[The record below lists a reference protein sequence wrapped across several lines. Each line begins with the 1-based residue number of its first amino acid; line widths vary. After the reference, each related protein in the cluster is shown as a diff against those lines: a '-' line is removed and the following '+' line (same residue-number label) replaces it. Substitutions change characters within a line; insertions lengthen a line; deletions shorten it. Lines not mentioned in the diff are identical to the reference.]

1 MPTAPAASAA
11 VLYHFTNRLAG
22 LPLVVLCE
30 GSTQPR
36 NMSNGE
42 WITQRERKRAKEEA
56 KEEQKLSREEAREAA
71 RRLKIEFA
79 DKLWLAS
86 THPCDDAVLAWLSEN
101 RAEASKIGSSRWH
114 LETLPKLHKK
124 QQELRQAAAFQ
135 EVLDRAAC
143 STQTL
148 TVEQVLASSPQN
160 PQVEPVEK
168 QKTPRANK
176 GKRQPSR
183 KRSAAPSK

>member
-1 MPTAPAASAA
+1 
-11 VLYHFTNRLAG
+11 
-22 LPLVVLCE
+22 
-30 GSTQPR
+30 
-36 NMSNGE
+36 MSNGE
-42 WITQRERKRAKEEA
+42 WTTQRERKR
-56 KEEQKLSREEAREAA
+56 SREEAREAA

-114 LETLPKLHKK
+114 LETLPELHAK
-124 QQELRQAAAFQ
+124 QQQLRQAAAFQ
-135 EVLDRAAC
+135 EVLDRAKC

-160 PQVEPVEK
+160 PQAQLVEK
-168 QKTPRANK
+168 QKTPRTNK
-176 GKRQPSR
+176 GKRQPNR
-183 KRSAAPSK
+183 KPRTNGNRT

>member
-1 MPTAPAASAA
+1 
-11 VLYHFTNRLAG
+11 
-22 LPLVVLCE
+22 
-30 GSTQPR
+30 
-36 NMSNGE
+36 MSGGQ
-42 WITQRERKRAKEEA
+42 WVTQRERKRA

-148 TVEQVLASSPQN
+148 TAEQVLASSPQN

-176 GKRQPSR
+176 GKRQASR
-183 KRSAAPSK
+183 KGASK

>member
-1 MPTAPAASAA
+1 
-11 VLYHFTNRLAG
+11 V
-22 LPLVVLCE
+22 
-30 GSTQPR
+30 
-36 NMSNGE
+36 SNGE

-79 DKLWLAS
+79 DKLWLAN

-135 EVLDRAAC
+135 EVLDRAKC
-143 STQTL
+143 SSQTL
-148 TVEQVLASSPQN
+148 TAEQVLAAGGFPQN
-160 PQVEPVEK
+160 PQDKVAENKKRRTRSDKGV
-168 QKTPRANK
+168 RAQ
-176 GKRQPSR
+176 RAR
-183 KRSAAPSK
+183 KRSAAPRK